1 MPGPLVTLAPARHI
15 GRMAKTLSGPV
26 IRKIPDGDNRHRLV
40 CDDCGF
46 INYDNPKI
54 VTGALP
60 VAPDGRILICKRAI
74 EPRLGYWTLP
84 AGFLENEET
93 VQEGAAREARE
104 EAFAEIEIGLM
115 LGMFNIPRISQ
126 VQILFL
132 ARLLNPDTVRPGPE
146 SLEVRLVEWHQ
157 IPWNEIAFPSVR
169 WTLEYYDKMRGQEH
183 FPPTTNP
190 GGEGTGRQQGG

>member
-1 MPGPLVTLAPARHI
+1 
-15 GRMAKTLSGPV
+15 MAKNPSGPV
-26 IRKIPDGDNRHRLV
+26 IRKIPDGDNRLRLV

-54 VTGALP
+54 VAGALP

-93 VQEGAAREARE
+93 VQEGAAREAWE
-104 EAFAEIEIGLM
+104 EALAEIEIGPM
-115 LGMFNIPRISQ
+115 LGLFNIPRISQ

-132 ARLLNPDTVRPGPE
+132 ARLLNPDTIGAGPE

-157 IPWNEIAFPSVR
+157 IPWDEIAFPSVR
-169 WTLEYYDKMRGQEH
+169 WTLEYYGKFRGQEH
-183 FPPTTNP
+183 FPPASNP
-190 GGEGTGRQQGG
+190 KGEGTSRQQGG